1 MSNLEEEK
9 FKRKTE
15 QDIKNYELIKTVFTK
30 IYDIEKDLLN
40 KRKSSFQDIAN
51 IDEED
56 NEILKNIY
64 KDFTEQMDGLEKY
77 RENLMTKIQEK
88 LIPACKYYISNSKQ
102 AKKDIGKY
110 KDKKKLNEKQEFELE
125 KAKASRNTI
134 KESQLNNE
142 IEKSK
147 LEIDNELSSIQ
158 KNMIKYEK
166 DRIEDSKY
174 IILHFIHCEMAYH
187 AKSVEKLSKLYK
199 DINVLNPKV
208 CLKGFTDK
216 MNFQGVNA
224 EDFGYDEREF
234 TNYKKSTIKG
244 SNLGDSNFKSLK
256 VSGIEKSRRGM
267 IQSQNSLNRIDE
279 EEIAENQS
287 NM

>member
-9 FKRKTE
+9 FKRKAE
-15 QDIKNYELIKTVFTK
+15 QEIKNYELIKTVFTK
-30 IYDIEKDLLN
+30 IYDIEKELLN

-51 IDEED
+51 IDEND

-77 RENLMTKIQEK
+77 RENLMKKIQEK
-88 LIPACKYYISNSKQ
+88 LVPACKYYISNSKQ

-110 KDKKKLNEKQEFELE
+110 KDKKKQNEKQEFELE
-125 KAKASRNTI
+125 KAKASRNVI
-134 KESQLNNE
+134 KESQLNDE
-142 IEKSK
+142 IKKSK
-147 LEIDNELSSIQ
+147 LEIGNELNNIQ
-158 KNMIKYEK
+158 KNMIVYER
-166 DRIEDSKY
+166 DRVEDSKY
-174 IILHFIHCEMAYH
+174 IILHFIHCEMTYH

-199 DINVLNPKV
+199 DINALNPKV

-216 MNFQGVNA
+216 MNFQGVQA
-224 EDFGYDEREF
+224 EDFGYSEREF
-234 TNYKKSTIKG
+234 TNYKKSIKG
-244 SNLGDSNFKSLK
+244 SNIGDSNLRSLK

-267 IQSQNSLNRIDE
+267 IQSQNSLNKIDE